1 MSVPVVTDNKKKI
14 KRGFFAVVT
23 GRTFIIALLLAAQFV
38 LLMWG
43 FERLGE
49 YIHLG
54 SAVASALMLIYIVNS
69 RSDPTV
75 KLTWCFVVA
84 LVPVLGIPL
93 YFYIKTDLG
102 HRTVQRSISRC
113 ITETAPYML
122 PAPDAGGA
130 AALALEKSDPDAAS
144 IARYLKD
151 IAGFPAY
158 TGSEVTYFP
167 LGENKFAAML
177 TELEKAESFIFM
189 EYFIVAEGR
198 MWDTILEIL
207 TRKAR
212 AGVDV
217 RFMYDG
223 TCAFADL
230 PYSYPEE
237 LRARGIKCQ
246 VFAPVRPFVSTHYNN
261 RDHRKILVV
270 DGKVGFTG
278 GVNLADEYINEK
290 VRFGHWKDT
299 AIMVRGEAV
308 RSFTLMFLQ
317 MWNSAERAG
326 GCAYERFL
334 PEPETVSVPDA
345 PGVVIP
351 YGDSPMDSE
360 RVGEAVYLH
369 LINTARQ
376 YVYIMTPYLILDGET
391 VTALTA
397 AAKRGV
403 DTRIIL
409 PHIPDKTYAFWL
421 AKSHYAQLMDAG
433 VKLYEY
439 TPGFIHAKV
448 FLQDGK
454 MGVVGTI
461 NLDYRSLYHHFE
473 CAALLCGVPALADIR
488 ADFEDTLSKSQRVT
502 RENVAHEKLH
512 VKFFGAL
519 LKIVA
524 PLM

>member
-1 MSVPVVTDNKKKI
+1 MSSPVITENKTKI
-14 KRGFFAVVT
+14 KKSFFTVVT
-23 GRTFIIALLLAAQFV
+23 GRTFIIAALLLAQVGV
-38 LLMWG
+38 LLWG
-43 FERLGE
+43 FQRLGD

-54 SAVASALMLIYIVNS
+54 SAVASALMLIYISNS
-69 RSDPTV
+69 KSDPTV

-93 YFYIKTDLG
+93 YFYIKLDLG
-102 HRTVQRSISRC
+102 HRTVQGAISRC
-113 ITETAPYML
+113 ERETAPFML
-122 PAPDAGGA
+122 TSEGSGGDAGQT
-130 AALALEKSDPDAAS
+130 LEKSDPDAAS
-144 IARYLKD
+144 LAKYLRD
-151 IAGFPAY
+151 RAGFPAY

-167 LGENKFAAML
+167 LGENKFESML
-177 TELEKAESFIFM
+177 QELEKAESFIFM
-189 EYFIVAEGR
+189 EYFIVSPGR
-198 MWDTILEIL
+198 MWDTILEVL
-207 TRKAR
+207 ARKAK

-223 TCAFADL
+223 TCAFGDI
-230 PYSYPEE
+230 PYSYPKE
-237 LRARGIKCQ
+237 LEALGIRCKM
-246 VFAPVRPFVSTHYNN
+246 FAPMRPFVSTHYNN
-261 RDHRKILVV
+261 RDHRKILVI
-270 DGKVGFTG
+270 DGKVAYTG

-290 VRFGHWKDT
+290 ERFGHWKDT
-299 AIMVRGEAV
+299 AILVRGEAV

-317 MWNSAERAG
+317 MWNASERAG
-326 GCAYERFL
+326 GCDYSRFL
-334 PEPETVSVPDA
+334 PPPEEIRSDDA

-351 YGDSPMDSE
+351 YGDSPMDQE
-360 RVGEAVYLH
+360 KVGETVYLH

-391 VTALTA
+391 LMALTS

-403 DTRIIL
+403 DVRLVL

-421 AKSHYAQLMDAG
+421 AKSHYPELVDAG
-433 VKLYEY
+433 VKIYEY
-439 TPGFIHAKV
+439 TPGFVHAKV

-473 CAALLCGVPALADIR
+473 DAALLCGVPALEDIR
-488 ADFEDTLSKSQRVT
+488 ADFEDTLAKSRRVT
-502 RENVAHEKLH
+502 REDIAHEKFH
-512 VKFFGAL
+512 VRFLGGL